1 MPPFPRREAGAF
13 AQKAR
18 FSRAFCKFK
27 DYCCIFAQ
35 FAKILPRPLT
45 NRAPPWYPVTNAMTG
60 NKYGRARP
68 SENRRVV
75 RGGRQSGAE
84 YIPRAAH

>member
-1 MPPFPRREAGAF
+1 MPPFPSREAGAF

-27 DYCCIFAQ
+27 DFCCIFAQ

-45 NRAPPWYPVTNAMTG
+45 NTF
-60 NKYGRARP
+60 
-68 SENRRVV
+68 RRGILSPT
-75 RGGRQSGAE
+75 R
-84 YIPRAAH
+84 